1 MKKSKFLLG
10 ILSAVGALVLSQ
22 CTRDMG
28 GERTEAN
35 QSAGQ
40 SAGQYGGYESREK
53 WGEHLVLTSACHD
66 CHSPKVMTEKGM
78 DIDFSKALS
87 GHPSEEPLFKVD
99 RKQMESSGLIVT
111 QTLTSWAGPWGVS
124 YAANLTP
131 DSTGI
136 GNWKESNFITAIRK
150 GKYKGIESNRDL
162 LPPMPWQMYQNMSDD
177 ELKAIFA
184 YLKSIKPIRN
194 VVPQPEPPVGAQAR

>member
-1 MKKSKFLLG
+1 MKTSKVLLS
-10 ILSAVGALVLSQ
+10 ILALAGVMVFWQ
-22 CTRDMG
+22 CGQDMG
-28 GERTEAN
+28 GQRSEPSQAAASN
-35 QSAGQ
+35 
-40 SAGQYGGYESREK
+40 GGFESREK

-87 GHPSEEPLFKVD
+87 GHPQGTPAPKVD
-99 RKQMESSGLIVT
+99 RKEMESNGLVVT
-111 QTLTSWAGPWGVS
+111 QTLTAWIGPWGVS

-150 GKYKGIESNRDL
+150 GKFKGIDTNRDL
-162 LPPMPWQMYQNMSDD
+162 LPPMPWQMYMNMSDD

-184 YLKSIKPIRN
+184 YLKSIKPIQN
-194 VVPQPEPPVGAQAR
+194 VVPDPEPPVAAPAR